1 MRSRS
6 VSPRARCRLPVAVG
20 FVLLVG
26 AVPATTLAQPN
37 QPGGSGFA
45 NTVAHAATGAALAD
59 ATPEVEQEAPLT
71 AGRSIRPPDGF
82 VPEPRFIARPI
93 KLLSNRLLAKG
104 GQLNNG
110 FYPEF
115 SNMITGSGWV
125 SIGPGYRHWLF
136 GDRAIVD
143 ASTALSWR
151 MYKTAQGRFE
161 FTNLARSR
169 LAVGSQ
175 VRWQDL
181 TQVSYFG
188 PGPESLEAD
197 HSQYRMKSTDVVAY
211 ATVRPMRSLAI
222 VGRVGWLNSPT
233 ILPPGG
239 TFKNHPDTRTVFPDD
254 QVYALDEQP
263 SFLHGEASFTSDTRD
278 SRSRPSS
285 GGVYRAAWTA
295 YSDRDAGAFSFRRYE
310 AEAAQFVP
318 LTSGRVVLA
327 LHAWVVASDTDAG
340 GELPFYLM
348 PTLGGSNTMR
358 AYSEYRFQDRNLL
371 VATVESRFALT
382 THVDVAGFV
391 DAGDVAPRLSG
402 LDLGKTS
409 YGLGV
414 RVHTERATFG
424 RLDVAHGAEGW
435 RFLFRTSDPLHLS
448 RLSRRTA
455 AAPFVP

>member
-1 MRSRS
+1 MQCWW
-6 VSPRARCRLPVAVG
+6 VSPRAPSRLLVAVG
-20 FVLLVG
+20 VALLID
-26 AVPATTLAQPN
+26 AASATTLAQPS
-37 QPGGSGFA
+37 QPDGSGVA
-45 NTVAHAATGAALAD
+45 GTVARAATAVLLAD
-59 ATPEVEQEAPLT
+59 ANPAEEQEAP
-71 AGRSIRPPDGF
+71 AIGPAPPPEGF
-82 VPEPRFIARPI
+82 VPEPRFIRRTV
-93 KLLSNRLLAKG
+93 KLLNNRLLGNG
-104 GQLNNG
+104 GQLKNG

-161 FTNLARSR
+161 FTNLAHSR
-169 LAVGSQ
+169 LAIGSQ

-181 TQVSYFG
+181 TQISYFG
-188 PGPESLEAD
+188 PGSESFEAD
-197 HSQYRMKSTDVVAY
+197 RSQYRMKYTDVVGY
-211 ATVRPMRSLAI
+211 AAVRPIRSLSL

-239 TFKNHPDTRTVFPDD
+239 TFDRGFPDARTVFPDD
-254 QVYALDEQP
+254 QVFSLEQQP
-263 SFLHGEASFTSDTRD
+263 SYLHGEASITSDTRD

-295 YSDRDAGAFSFRRYE
+295 YADRDAGAFSFRRYE
-310 AEAAQFVP
+310 AEGAQFVP
-318 LTSGRVVLA
+318 LASRRVVLA
-327 LHAWVVASDTDAG
+327 LHGWVVASDTKQG
-340 GELPFYLM
+340 REPPFYLM
-348 PTLGGSNTMR
+348 PTLGGSKTMR

-371 VATVESRFALT
+371 VATVETRFALM
-382 THVDVAGFV
+382 THVDLAAFV
-391 DAGDVAPRLSG
+391 DAGDVAPRFSG

-409 YGLGV
+409 YGLGL
-414 RVHTERATFG
+414 RVHTGRATFG

-448 RLSRRTA
+448 RLSQRTA

>member
-1 MRSRS
+1 MQSSSIPSRA
-6 VSPRARCRLPVAVG
+6 PCRVLVAVG
-20 FVLLVG
+20 LALFTG
-26 AVPATTLAQPN
+26 AVPAMTLAQPN
-37 QPGGSGFA
+37 QPEGSGLA
-45 NTVAHAATGAALAD
+45 NSVAHAAAGVLLAEE
-59 ATPEVEQEAPLT
+59 TPGDEQEAPRT
-71 AGRSIRPPDGF
+71 AGRSIPPPEGF

-104 GQLNNG
+104 GQLGNG

-115 SNMITGSGWV
+115 SNMITGAGWV

-151 MYKTAQGRFE
+151 MYKTAQARFE

-169 LAVGSQ
+169 LALGSQ

-188 PGPESLEAD
+188 LGPDSLEAD
-197 HSQYRMKSTDVVAY
+197 HSQYRMKSTNVVGY
-211 ATVRPMRSLAI
+211 ATVRPIRSLAI

-239 TFKNHPDTRTVFPDD
+239 TFKNHPDARTVFPDD

-263 SFLHGEASFTSDTRD
+263 GFLHGEASITSDTRD

-295 YSDRDAGAFSFRRYE
+295 YSDRDAGDFSFRRYE
-310 AEAAQFVP
+310 VEAAQFVP
-318 LTSGRVVLA
+318 FASRRVVLA
-327 LHAWVVASDTDAG
+327 LHGWVVASDTDAG
-340 GELPFYLM
+340 RELPFYLM

-371 VATVESRFALT
+371 VATIETRVALMR
-382 THVDVAGFV
+382 HVDVAAFV
-391 DAGDVAPRLSG
+391 DAGDVAPRISG

-409 YGLGV
+409 YGLGL
-414 RVHTERATFG
+414 RIHTDRATFG
-424 RLDVAHGAEGW
+424 RMDVSYGAEGW
-435 RFLFRTSDPLHLS
+435 RLLFRTSDPLHLS

-455 AAPFVP
+455 ASPFVP

>member
-1 MRSRS
+1 MQSCS
-6 VSPRARCRLPVAVG
+6 VSPRAPCRLLVAVG
-20 FVLLVG
+20 VALLVG
-26 AVPATTLAQPN
+26 AVPATALAQPN
-37 QPGGSGFA
+37 QPDGSGLA
-45 NTVAHAATGAALAD
+45 GTVARTATGVLLAD
-59 ATPEVEQEAPLT
+59 ASAAGEQEAPT
-71 AGRSIRPPDGF
+71 VGPARSPEGF
-82 VPEPRFIARPI
+82 LPEPRFIGRAI
-93 KLLSNRLLAKG
+93 KLVNNRTLGEG
-104 GQLNNG
+104 GRLTNG

-143 ASTALSWR
+143 ASTAISWR

-161 FTNLARSR
+161 FTNLAHSR
-169 LAVGSQ
+169 LAIGSQ

-181 TQVSYFG
+181 TQISYFG
-188 PGPESLEAD
+188 PGSDSLEAD
-197 HSQYRMKSTDVVAY
+197 RSQYRMKSTDVVGY
-211 ATVRPMRSLAI
+211 ATLRPIRSLSI

-239 TFKNHPDTRTVFPDD
+239 TFERGYPDARTVFPDD
-254 QVYALDEQP
+254 QVLALDEQP
-263 SFLHGEASFTSDTRD
+263 SYLHGEASITSDTRD

-295 YSDRDAGAFSFRRYE
+295 YADRDAGAFSFRRYE
-310 AEAAQFVP
+310 AEGAQFVP
-318 LTSGRVVLA
+318 LASRRVVLA
-327 LHAWVVASDTDAG
+327 LHGWVVASDTDAG
-340 GELPFYLM
+340 RELPFYLM
-348 PTLGGSNTMR
+348 PNLGGSKTMR

-371 VATVESRFALT
+371 VATVESRFALMK
-382 THVDVAGFV
+382 HVDLAAFV

-409 YGLGV
+409 YGLGL
-414 RVHTERATFG
+414 RIHTDRATIG
-424 RLDVAHGAEGW
+424 RFDVAHGAEGW

-448 RLSRRTA
+448 RLSQRTA